1 MRVGFRS
8 ANGEGF
14 ILPSIVNEGHTKV
27 NDACVFGDALGAD
40 IEHDIPWF
48 DVSMNEPL
56 TVDFREIKE
65 KIPHNVWYGKQRY
78 IVKNIR

>member
-14 ILPSIVNEGHTKV
+14 ILLSIVNEGHTKV
-27 NDACVFGDALGAD
+27 NDACVIGDALGSD

-56 TVDFREIKE
+56 TVDFREIEE
-65 KIPHNVWYGKQRY
+65 KISHNVWYGKQRY